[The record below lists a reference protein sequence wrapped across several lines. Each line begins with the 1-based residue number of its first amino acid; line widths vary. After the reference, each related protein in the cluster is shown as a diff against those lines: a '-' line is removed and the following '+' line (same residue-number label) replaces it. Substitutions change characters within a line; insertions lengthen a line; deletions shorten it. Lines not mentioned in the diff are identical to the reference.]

1 MFLNAPCGLRSC
13 NQGVPY
19 EMSLAS
25 VKKFI
30 WRKSDDL
37 VFHFRVRDPNNPV
50 PLPVIQPPSH

>member
-1 MFLNAPCGLRSC
+1 MSLRSC